1 MSFESEFVYQ
11 YSRIMNQEL
20 KYCLFQPY
28 VSFFAQR
35 HVSNVNN
42 GVYDFFPISCCIN
55 SNLEALL
62 LDY

>member
-1 MSFESEFVYQ
+1 
-11 YSRIMNQEL
+11 MNQEL

-28 VSFFAQR
+28 MSFFAQR